1 MTTELLQELK
11 DLDVA
16 GKDIKTLYTEIS
28 ALCMKHITPKK
39 REGRR
44 AYYLSIEYLM
54 GRMFHNNLLELGVLE
69 EAEKILSAKGVN
81 VADFEEIEDAA
92 LGNGGLGRLA
102 ACFLDSAAGCAYPL
116 DGYGIRY
123 KSL

>member
-1 MTTELLQELK
+1 MNTKLLQDLK
-11 DLDVA
+11 EYDAA

-28 ALCMKHITPKK
+28 ELCMHYITPEKH
-39 REGRR
+39 EGRK

-69 EAEKILSAKGVN
+69 EAEKILSEKGVKIG
-81 VADFEEIEDAA
+81 DFEEIEDAA

-102 ACFLDSAAGCAYPL
+102 A
-116 DGYGIRY
+116 
-123 KSL
+123 

>member
-1 MTTELLQELK
+1 MNTKLLQDLK
-11 DLDVA
+11 DYDAA

-28 ALCMKHITPKK
+28 ELCMKYITPER

-69 EAEKILSAKGVN
+69 I
-81 VADFEEIEDAA
+81 
-92 LGNGGLGRLA
+92 GRA
-102 ACFLDSAAGCAYPL
+102 HV
-116 DGYGIRY
+116 
-123 KSL
+123 